1 MALLLELFCSCFKW
15 LIQIKHGILF
25 LVKAAAALSELGCFY
40 QCYPP
45 PPSNRMARED
55 QGNFTPAVTM
65 AQAQQPWESCPWSHT
80 YINQAGLL
88 LAMTFSLS

>member
-40 QCYPP
+40 QHSFPP
-45 PPSNRMARED
+45 PNRMARED
-55 QGNFTPAVTM
+55 QGSFLQAVTI
-65 AQAQQPWESCPWSHT
+65 AQAQEP
-80 YINQAGLL
+80 
-88 LAMTFSLS
+88 